1 MTTPEPDSATR
12 HVSDSHV
19 TRLAD
24 GRDLGWIEMGDPD
37 GWPMFGF
44 HGTPGSRHQ
53 VCLDEGHPRSA
64 RVRLVAPDRPGYGLS
79 TFAPHRTLAQWPRD
93 VAQLADH
100 LGIDRFSVLGI
111 SGGGPH
117 ALACAALMPDR
128 VVTAGVVSGA
138 GPLSHAGIAEGLPRG
153 TRAVVALARNKVVP
167 FHLFTSAE
175 LALARRLPRPVMDL
189 FVRQL
194 PAPDAAIL
202 TRPDM
207 AAFFAAEIAQSS
219 RTAGRAMAQDLALF
233 ASDWG
238 FDLAAI
244 SVPVT
249 MWQGDLDKAVPI
261 EHARLM
267 HAQIPGSVLHELPGH
282 GHLYVVDRLE
292 EILRELVPAT
302 PSGSA

>member
-1 MTTPEPDSATR
+1 MTTPAPDLATR
-12 HVSDSHV
+12 RGPDSHV

-24 GRDLGWIEMGDPD
+24 GRDLGWVEMGDPD
-37 GWPMFGF
+37 GWPVFGF

-53 VCLDEGHPRSA
+53 VCLDESQPRNA

-79 TFAPHRTLAQWPRD
+79 TFAPDRTLAQWPGD

-100 LGIDRFSVLGI
+100 LGIDRFSVVGI

-117 ALACAALMPDR
+117 AIACAALMPER
-128 VVTAGVVSGA
+128 VATAGVVSGA
-138 GPLSHAGIAEGLPRG
+138 GPLSHAGIAEGLPKG
-153 TRAVVALARNKVVP
+153 TRAVVALARSKVVP

-194 PAPDAAIL
+194 PEPDAAIM
-202 TRPDM
+202 TRPEV
-207 AAFFAAEIAQSS
+207 AALFAAEMAQSS

-238 FDLAAI
+238 FDLASI

-267 HAQIPGSVLHELPGH
+267 HAEIPGSVLHELPGK
-282 GHLYVVDRLE
+282 GHLYVIDQLE
-292 EILRELVPAT
+292 EILRELVPAA
-302 PSGSA
+302 PGAGA